1 MSDVADRLEALIS
14 MSCAL
19 GDPAAD
25 CIILGE
31 GNTSAGADDE
41 TFFVKASGV
50 SLKDIGPE
58 GFVRVSRQAIRDLL
72 ARAALTDDE
81 VRAGLEAAA
90 IDADGRR
97 PSVETFL
104 HALLLDL
111 PGIEFV
117 AHTHPTAVNAL
128 LCSQRAEEA
137 VRGRLFPDEVVCC
150 GPESAWVPFTDPG
163 APLAHAVRRA
173 VEDYVERWNAP
184 PVVIM
189 MEAHGMIALGATPAV
204 VLNATEMAVKA
215 ARIRLGA
222 AAWGGL
228 RTMSPAELDR
238 IFTRPDEQ
246 YRIARLSGLSRQP

>member
-1 MSDVADRLEALIS
+1 MPQSGSRLDLLIEMSRE
-14 MSCAL
+14 L
-19 GDPAAD
+19 GDPGND
-25 CIILGE
+25 YIILGE
-31 GNTSAGADDE
+31 GNTSAGADE
-41 TFFVKASGV
+41 ESFYVKASGACL
-50 SLKDIGPE
+50 SGIGPE

-72 ARAALTDDE
+72 ARESLTDDE
-81 VRAGLEAAA
+81 VRAGLEAAC
-90 IDADGRR
+90 IEGDGRR

-117 AHTHPTAVNAL
+117 GHTHPTAVNAL
-128 LCSQRAEEA
+128 LCSQRPEEA

-163 APLAHAVRRA
+163 AVLAHAVRRA
-173 VEDYVERWNAP
+173 VEDYAERWNTP

-189 MEAHGMIALGATPAV
+189 MEAHGMIALGATPSV
-204 VLNATEMAVKA
+204 VVNATAMAVKA

-228 RTMSPAELDR
+228 RTMSPAELER

-246 YRIARLSGLSRQP
+246 YRMTRLGG